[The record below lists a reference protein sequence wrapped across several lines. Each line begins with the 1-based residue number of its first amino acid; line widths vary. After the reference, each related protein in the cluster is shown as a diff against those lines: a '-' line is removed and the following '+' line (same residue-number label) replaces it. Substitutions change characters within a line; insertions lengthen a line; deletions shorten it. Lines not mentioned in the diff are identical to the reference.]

1 MTSTDPS
8 PAPTPA
14 TPNLLDVVSV
24 RHVLDG
30 HHRHPG
36 VVIDIFRQ
44 PHITDGDK
52 YRVEFR
58 SGVTEWYWRDEITV
72 RPWDDE
78 RAIVFTDLAA
88 VRAILAHAI
97 TTAEGHDVLHAKLGE
112 LFDALTNTAS
122 TYLGANLDTLTP
134 AAAPA
139 D

>member
-1 MTSTDPS
+1 MTSTEPP

-14 TPNLLDVVSV
+14 APDLLDVVSV
-24 RHVLDG
+24 

-36 VVIDIFRQ
+36 VVIDIFQQ

-58 SGVTEWYWRDEITV
+58 SGITEWFWRDEITV
-72 RPWDDE
+72 RPWDAE
-78 RAIVFTDLAA
+78 RDIVFTDFTA
-88 VRAILAHAI
+88 VRTILHHAT
-97 TTAEGHDVLHAKLGE
+97 TTAEGHHVMHAKLGE
-112 LFDALTNTAS
+112 LFDTLTTTAN
-122 TYLGANLDTLTP
+122 TYLGANLDTLP

>member
-1 MTSTDPS
+1 MTST
-8 PAPTPA
+8 TPA
-14 TPNLLDVVSV
+14 TPYPATPSLLDLVST

-36 VVIDIFRQ
+36 VVIDILRQ

-58 SGVTEWYWRDEITV
+58 GGITEWFWRDEITV

-88 VRAILAHAI
+88 VRTILAHAI

-112 LFDALTNTAS
+112 LFDALTSTAS
-122 TYLGANLDTLTP
+122 TYLGVNLDTLTP
-134 AAAPA
+134 TAAPA
-139 D
+139 A